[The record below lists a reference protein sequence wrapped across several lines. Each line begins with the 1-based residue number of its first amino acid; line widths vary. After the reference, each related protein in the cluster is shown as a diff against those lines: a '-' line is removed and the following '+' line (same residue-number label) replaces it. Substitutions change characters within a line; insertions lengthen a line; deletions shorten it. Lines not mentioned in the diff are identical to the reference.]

1 MALRDYMIKIVD
13 PRIPDYIYSMFPSIS
28 EDVEKLQRIYSMYR
42 IGNDTQYSQLYF
54 MFNREA
60 RIITKVLSFRVN
72 PEKNIILCFL
82 PIEYPLILPLD
93 LTDCHTPEELHE
105 LLSKPIVV
113 DVVFRKGYLV
123 AEKLQIGTFKTS
135 KDIAKELWE
144 EVGASVLLYALG
156 LKPRWQ
162 LFTLYLPR
170 YLGLFKGFQH
180 EYETKPYYPLHVMQF
195 SPPATGKSTFADRVE
210 SAFNYEHLGGEF
222 PSLTRLIGD
231 ARNGSVGIV
240 GIRDGIIFDEFD
252 KTTYMVKQEFIL
264 MQKDL
269 QTGMEQGKWKRGKG
283 GKAPTIYKYVN
294 FICFGNNN
302 KIIGVR
308 NAREAVTQL
317 YDVEGFDAFVDRF
330 IIVDNVREKISIMEH
345 RLGKVLPNHIL
356 RGLIAYLQDQ
366 MKLIMPSIELK
377 GRLLRHYI
385 NFKAFLEVLNLAPP
399 DNMVI
404 DILKGNASFT
414 EFYPADASLIDKY
427 LKEVDLTPVSK
438 PEPALEE
445 EKESEKEIT
454 ETSS

>member
-1 MALRDYMIKIVD
+1 
-13 PRIPDYIYSMFPSIS
+13 
-28 EDVEKLQRIYSMYR
+28 
-42 IGNDTQYSQLYF
+42 
-54 MFNREA
+54 
-60 RIITKVLSFRVN
+60 
-72 PEKNIILCFL
+72 
-82 PIEYPLILPLD
+82 
-93 LTDCHTPEELHE
+93 
-105 LLSKPIVV
+105 
-113 DVVFRKGYLV
+113 
-123 AEKLQIGTFKTS
+123 
-135 KDIAKELWE
+135 
-144 EVGASVLLYALG
+144 
-156 LKPRWQ
+156 
-162 LFTLYLPR
+162 
-170 YLGLFKGFQH
+170 
-180 EYETKPYYPLHVMQF
+180 
-195 SPPATGKSTFADRVE
+195 
-210 SAFNYEHLGGEF
+210 
-222 PSLTRLIGD
+222 
-231 ARNGSVGIV
+231 
-240 GIRDGIIFDEFD
+240 
-252 KTTYMVKQEFIL
+252 

-302 KIIGVR
+302 KIVGVR

-366 MKLIMPSIELK
+366 MKPITPSVELK

-414 EFYPADASLIDKY
+414 EFYPADASLVEKY

-445 EKESEKEIT
+445 EKETEKELT
-454 ETSS
+454 KKSS

>member
-1 MALRDYMIKIVD
+1 MIKIVD